1 MLVIICFNVVILRL
15 RVKFL
20 VILRKQS
27 NQSVFLNDAFVEI
40 TDENITL
47 LTSLT
52 CGLNSSSSSGL
63 VASDGS

>member
-27 NQSVFLNDAFVEI
+27 NQSVFLNDGEI

-52 CGLNSSSSSGL
+52 CGLNSSSSSGR